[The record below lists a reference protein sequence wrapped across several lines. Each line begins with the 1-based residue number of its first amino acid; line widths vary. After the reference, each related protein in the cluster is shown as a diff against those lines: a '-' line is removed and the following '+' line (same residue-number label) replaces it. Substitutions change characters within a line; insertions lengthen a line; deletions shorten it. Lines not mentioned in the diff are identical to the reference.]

1 MEKKLGLF
9 ERTKSEPPTAA
20 GTRWEKWYFT

>member
-9 ERTKSEPPTAA
+9 ERTKSELPTAA
-20 GTRWEKWYFT
+20 GTRWEK

>member
-9 ERTKSEPPTAA
+9 ERTKSELTTAA
-20 GTRWEKWYFT
+20 GTRWEK